1 MSEEQKQAMYAIVGA
16 ALEEKGEKGETAEHS
31 DDDDETLQHS
41 YEGGYDDMKFNA
53 FEGGNMTGSQES
65 TLNTL
70 SHSETE
76 AIFEDARRG
85 SLKDAVLAHSQEY
98 GIEHIDYLFPDA
110 RNVTNQPTFIQRDM
124 GWVQGVM
131 SGVSHSPFSRIKSV
145 FADIT
150 ADAARAKGYIK
161 GKLKKEE
168 VFTLLK
174 RTTTPTTIY
183 KKQKMDRD
191 DIIDITDFDVVVWIK
206 AEMRMMLDEEI
217 ARAILV
223 GDGRLTSDDDHIN
236 ENNIRPIWKDAE
248 LYTIKKR
255 ITFAKEATDDD
266 KAKEFIKACIKAR
279 KDYKGS
285 GNPTLYTTEDILTD
299 LLLLTDL
306 NGRDMYDSVEKLA
319 TKLRVSKIVTVPV
332 MEGLTR
338 EDAGTTYNLMGLIV
352 NLSDYKVGAD
362 KGGAVNLFDD
372 FDIDYNQQKYL
383 IETRCSGALVV
394 PYSAIAVESTIA
406 VAA

>member
-16 ALEEKGEKGETAEHS
+16 ALEEKSEKGETAEHS

-110 RNVTNQPTFIQRDM
+110 RNVTNQPTFIQRDI

-394 PYSAIAVESTIA
+394 PYSAIAVESTT
-406 VAA
+406 AAA